1 MGFLCKERRIKEVRE
16 LMDKMLMDSKL
27 IPDQVTYN
35 TLIHMLSKHGHGDE
49 ALEFLRDAEERSGIV
64 Q

>member
-1 MGFLCKERRIKEVRE
+1 MVKDG
-16 LMDKMLMDSKL
+16 KL

-49 ALEFLRDAEERSGIV
+49 ALEFLREAEERGFRDDKIV
-64 Q
+64 YSAIVHSFCKAWKD

>member
-16 LMDKMLMDSKL
+16 LMDKMLKDSKL

>member
-1 MGFLCKERRIKEVRE
+1 
-16 LMDKMLMDSKL
+16 MDKMLMDSKL

>member
-16 LMDKMLMDSKL
+16 LMDKMLKDSKL

-35 TLIHMLSKHGHGDE
+35 TLTHMLSKHGHGDE

>member
-1 MGFLCKERRIKEVRE
+1 
-16 LMDKMLMDSKL
+16 MDKMLMDSKL

-49 ALEFLRDAEERSGIV
+49 ALKFLRDAEERSGIV